1 MYRFKNVW
9 IRVNDALVIRNAE
22 TVYRTISVS
31 QWYITTAEKNVK
43 FAFSVLTFEL
53 KKMSLQHIPTKQ
65 NNSNMQ
71 HVSKRQDSLHLSKQH
86 IAITLHIY
94 VC

>member
-1 MYRFKNVW
+1 MQH
-9 IRVNDALVIRNAE
+9 
-22 TVYRTISVS
+22 VS
-31 QWYITTAEKNVK
+31 KRQD
-43 FAFSVLTFEL
+43 
-53 KKMSLQHIPTKQ
+53 SLHLSKQHIPTKQ

>member
-1 MYRFKNVW
+1 
-9 IRVNDALVIRNAE
+9 
-22 TVYRTISVS
+22 
-31 QWYITTAEKNVK
+31 
-43 FAFSVLTFEL
+43 
-53 KKMSLQHIPTKQ
+53 MSFQHVPTKQ

-94 VC
+94 VKLLLHDILNLTYIQAVRRLNTKP